1 MKDTTKALQHERDY
15 ENGGYLGGQGE
26 ENVAPFVF
34 FFKKGNVLS
43 LLVGY
48 SSKKT
53 LPNNLIFFF
62 FFYIVTF
69 ISHTKSQL
77 SLRKETQR
85 GTDT

>member
-62 FFYIVTF
+62 FFLHRNF
-69 ISHTKSQL
+69 HFSHEVSAEPEEGNTA
-77 SLRKETQR
+77 RH
-85 GTDT
+85 